1 MKLLITGGCGYVGTE
16 LIKSLL
22 KKNYKIIN
30 VDNQWF
36 GNFLPKHKNLKN
48 LKLDI
53 RQIEKINFIG
63 IDAIVHLAGVANDP
77 SAELNEK
84 LSWDINVLATK
95 FLIEKAIKFKVKK
108 FIFASSGSVYGIKK
122 ETEVTEDLTLK
133 PISIYNKTKMI
144 AENVLMSYK
153 DQIQVFCIRPAT
165 VCGYSDRMRFDVSV
179 NMLTYQ
185 ALAKKQITVFGG
197 NQIRPN
203 IHIKD
208 MIRVYDFLISKELPS
223 GCYNAG
229 FENISILNLA
239 KIISERFNKVKIKII
254 KNTNA
259 PRSYRLCADKI
270 ISYGFNPMYKVNNA
284 IDELIENFSSR
295 KYSEHENFYNVKWMK
310 KIRSKIW
317 EEKSIY

>member
-48 LKLDI
+48 LKLDV
-53 RQIEKINFIG
+53 RQIDKINFIG
-63 IDAIVHLAGVANDP
+63 INAIVHLAGVANDP

-122 ETEVTEDLTLK
+122 EKIVTEDLTLK

-208 MIRVYDFLISKELPS
+208 MIRVYDFFLTNKKLKTDY
-223 GCYNAG
+223 YNAG
-229 FENISILNLA
+229 FENISIKDLA
-239 KIISERFNKVKIKII
+239 YKINKIIPSKIKIVTS
-254 KNTNA
+254 ND
-259 PRSYRLCADKI
+259 PRSYRQSSKKLL
-270 ISYGFNPMYKVNNA
+270 SMGF
-284 IDELIENFSSR
+284 IQ
-295 KYSEHENFYNVKWMK
+295 KYSVEDAILDLKQRYQLNNLVSLEKNYNVKWMK
-310 KIRSKIW
+310 LIKIDGKRN
-317 EEKSIY
+317 